1 MVFNRKFIYRG
12 FLILLIFLCLILLIL
27 QSVNSLSGFFVAET
41 PSNVTVNKYL
51 SITFSSNLSEGIFFG
66 TVSSLPAVN
75 QNATHNYDKNFPNQN
90 QTDYYINVSE
100 DSNTNVDFCVKA
112 DGNLVNPANDTI
124 KLGNETYSNFSSS
137 NSSIPSVGDEISVT
151 TSYLKSGENIIIGG
165 ANYYRFWLDVPIGQ
179 PSGSYNNTILFKGI
193 QTGFG
198 C

>member
-1 MVFNRKFIYRG
+1 
-12 FLILLIFLCLILLIL
+12 LLIL